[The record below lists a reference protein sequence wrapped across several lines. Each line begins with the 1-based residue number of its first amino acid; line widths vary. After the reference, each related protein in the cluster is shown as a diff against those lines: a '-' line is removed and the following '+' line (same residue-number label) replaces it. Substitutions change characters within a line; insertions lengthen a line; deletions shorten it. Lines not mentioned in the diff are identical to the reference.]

1 MARKNLFLNNYI
13 LIQSIFI
20 LVSIVVFLY
29 LRKQL
34 SILENNPKVVAAA
47 HKQMVLAED
56 ITETCLLIE
65 KETDLVKK
73 TEYVT
78 ELNFLLKEYPLSKT
92 VMFNHL
98 HDSKLK
104 NEEKKHV
111 SDLFDNANNYFNRVC
126 VSGTILGQK
135 YKTDLKVQQ
144 MNDIILKNKSRYAI
158 TMTKI
163 LEIFD
168 KQTNNEIESVRSKEH
183 FLFMC
188 SIILAIFNLIVMISP
203 MKNKLVGN

>member
-1 MARKNLFLNNYI
+1 MARKNLFLSNYI

-29 LRKQL
+29 LRKQMA
-34 SILENNPKVVAAA
+34 ILENNPKVIAAA
-47 HKQMVLAED
+47 HKQMILAED

-65 KETDLVKK
+65 KEIDINKK
-73 TEYVT
+73 SGYVV

-98 HDSKLK
+98 HESKLR

-126 VSGTILGQK
+126 VSSTILGQK
-135 YKTDLKVQQ
+135 FNSELKVKQ
-144 MNDIILKNKSRYAI
+144 MNEIILKNKSRYVI
-158 TMTKI
+158 TMAKI
-163 LEIFD
+163 LTVFD
-168 KQTNNEIESVRSKEH
+168 QQTNTEIESVRSKEH

-188 SIILAIFNLIVMISP
+188 SIIMAIFNLIVMISP
-203 MKNKLVGN
+203 MKRKLVE